1 MDNHYYGIDLGT
13 TNSLIGLHS
22 TGYLSDLVPSCVNL
36 ETGVVGKD
44 AYNDMMAKRSFKV
57 DISMGVEGTMPR
69 AASSSVL
76 SELRKIAGGSC
87 VQNVVISV
95 PAYFS
100 DNQRQATVEAAER
113 AGLTV
118 KGLVNEPTAAAM
130 YIAQNKKSLFVVY
143 DLGGGTFDVSVIDA
157 RFGTYDVQATDGRII
172 GGDNFDK
179 AILSYFV
186 KQGNI
191 PLHKMN
197 ATAVTALQHF
207 ACKKKIELQKTM
219 SDLEIDLS
227 PWGGHKVLF
236 KTDDYVQLMKLTFQ
250 DTLTLL
256 KRLVAANI
264 PTSEKYEVLLVG
276 GSTRCPYLRKW
287 LSESL
292 GVHIPAPSYDPD
304 RVVAQGAALYAHI
317 TETENIDAVVSDV
330 TKALSIE
337 LADGTCNVIVDA
349 NSKIPLSKEQMLCN
363 STTSD
368 KLQVNL
374 LQGES
379 TFASDN
385 ECIGTLV
392 WEYGEVKEAL
402 DGTVL
407 VTVDIDNK
415 GVITFSVRELLK
427 TPKQVVL
434 DRKSANVK

>member
-1 MDNHYYGIDLGT
+1 MSSHYYGIDLGT
-13 TNSLIGLHS
+13 TNSLIGLHRD
-22 TGYLSDLVPSCVNL
+22 GYLSDLVPSCVNL
-36 ETGVVGKD
+36 DSGVVGRD
-44 AYNDMMAKRSFKV
+44 AFDDMNAKRSFKV

-69 AASSSVL
+69 VASTAVL
-76 SELRKIAGGSC
+76 KELRKIAGGEK
-87 VQNVVISV
+87 VENVVISV

-100 DNQRQATVEAAER
+100 DNQRQATVEAAEK

-130 YIAQNKKSLFVVY
+130 YIAQQKKSLFVVY

-157 RFGTYDVQATDGRII
+157 RFGAYDVQATSGRII

-186 KQGNI
+186 KQGNV
-191 PLHKMN
+191 PLHKYN
-197 ATAVTALQHF
+197 ATAVTALQHY
-207 ACKKKIELQKTM
+207 ASKKKIELQKAQH
-219 SDLEIDLS
+219 DIEVDLS
-227 PWGGHKVLF
+227 PWGGYKVLF
-236 KTDDYVQLMKLTFQ
+236 KVEDYIQLMKITFQ
-250 DTLTLL
+250 ETVTVLQ
-256 KRLVAANI
+256 RLVTANI
-264 PTSEKYEVLLVG
+264 PTAEKYEVLLVG

-287 LSESL
+287 LAETL
-292 GVHIPAPSYDPD
+292 GIDIPEPTYDPD

-317 TETENIDAVVSDV
+317 METENIDAMVSDV

-363 STTSD
+363 SITAD

-385 ECIGTLV
+385 ECIGTLI
-392 WEYGEVKEAL
+392 WEYGETKEAF
-402 DGTVL
+402 DGTVF

-427 TPKQVVL
+427 TPKVVVL
-434 DRKSANVK
+434 DRKSADVK